1 MPLAGSSESQ
11 ELFAVVSSSVMI
23 RRKKKGVL
31 TQLPLKQREQIF
43 LEIPK
48 AERTSKIQPIVQ
60 AMNAL
65 PETETLER
73 KMLMNKYYLSTAEA
87 KVKTVQ
93 NYLQNLLE
101 SIDEEKKILFAAAPT
116 SVCYTPPWRRWRRQ
130 KLSSFASMA
139 KRRVVCVKV

>member
-1 MPLAGSSESQ
+1 
-11 ELFAVVSSSVMI
+11 MI
-23 RRKKKGVL
+23 RRKKKDVL
-31 TQLPLKQREQIF
+31 TQLPPKQREQIF

-60 AMNAL
+60 AMNEL

-93 NYLQNLLE
+93 
-101 SIDEEKKILFAAAPT
+101 II
-116 SVCYTPPWRRWRRQ
+116 
-130 KLSSFASMA
+130 
-139 KRRVVCVKV
+139 